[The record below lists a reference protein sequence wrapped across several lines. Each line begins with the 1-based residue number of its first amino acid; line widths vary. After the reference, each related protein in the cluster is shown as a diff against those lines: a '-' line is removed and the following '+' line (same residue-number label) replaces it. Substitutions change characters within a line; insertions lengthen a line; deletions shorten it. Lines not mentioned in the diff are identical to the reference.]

1 MQIEHR
7 QEAVSD
13 EHGRP
18 VRLAAKKKGSTENQG
33 TIRIII
39 DF

>member
-18 VRLAAKKKGSTENQG
+18 VRLAAKKKAAL
-33 TIRIII
+33 RIKEPSE
-39 DF
+39 